1 MKTIASNMNDI
12 KEINKSKFINFLIKV
27 DDIIEFTNT
36 STQEKLSCKVINIYK
51 YSDFSRLYENHD
63 KQSIGYRE
71 NEKADPNDM
80 LLYYTKEQ
88 IEKYGVVGIE
98 LTELNKTTN

>member
-1 MKTIASNMNDI
+1 M
-12 KEINKSKFINFLIKV
+12 IKV

-36 STQEKLSCKVINIYK
+36 SNQEKLSCKVINIYK
-51 YSDFSRLYENHD
+51 YSDFSELYENHD

-71 NEKADPNDM
+71 NEKGDPDDM

-88 IEKYGVVGIE
+88 IKKYGVMGIE
-98 LTELNKTTN
+98 LTKLSKSTD